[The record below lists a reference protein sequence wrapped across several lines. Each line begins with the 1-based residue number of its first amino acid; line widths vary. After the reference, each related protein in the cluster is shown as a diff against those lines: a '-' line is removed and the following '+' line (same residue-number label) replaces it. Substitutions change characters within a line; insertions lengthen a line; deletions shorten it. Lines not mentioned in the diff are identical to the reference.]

1 MLKYHFTLQDGK
13 NEPIE
18 FDSGRTA
25 NWKAVEFADSL
36 PASPAKDARFQFA
49 WTFIAAQQAGK
60 LEALGIPEGTP
71 IEEAIDYIA
80 DQFDVVR
87 IDDNSKDNAPLAST
101 PAK

>member
-1 MLKYHFTLQDGK
+1 MLKYHFTFQDGK

-18 FDSGRTA
+18 FDSGRTT
-25 NWKAVEFADSL
+25 NWKAVEFAASL
-36 PASPAKDARFQFA
+36 PASPSKDARFQFA
-49 WTFIAAQQAGK
+49 WAFIAAEQAGK

-80 DQFDVVR
+80 DQFDIVR
-87 IDDNSKDNAPLAST
+87 IDDNSKDSDPLAST